1 MSKNSLQLQQL
12 NSKIARFAGLKQEYT
27 PPVGWTKAIRTALG
41 MSLQQLGKKLNM
53 TKQGVMDLERREQE
67 GSITLKSLR
76 ATAGALDMDLVYA
89 LVPRDGSLDALIE
102 RRATELATTIVLR
115 TAVTMQLEGQANT
128 PERLEAAIRERAT
141 LLRATSPKLLWD

>member
-1 MSKNSLQLQQL
+1 
-12 NSKIARFAGLKQEYT
+12 
-27 PPVGWTKAIRTALG
+27 